1 VPLILIEF
9 RIRSVCRGSFHC
21 SAFEARPHSTF
32 QLLLVSFLRSLTL
45 PLFYKSV
52 FCFVFVNSLWLL
64 ACCLSR
70 FTKIMAQQ
78 EDNRKIENTTE
89 NTIVMDQQINVARS
103 ELKNLRYDIIKMKAK
118 NVLYCIVNAFVVQ
131 FYSFLGRVCSNMQIK
146 LK

>member
-1 VPLILIEF
+1 
-9 RIRSVCRGSFHC
+9 
-21 SAFEARPHSTF
+21 
-32 QLLLVSFLRSLTL
+32 
-45 PLFYKSV
+45 
-52 FCFVFVNSLWLL
+52 VNGLWLL

-78 EDNRKIENTTE
+78 EDSRKIENTTE

-118 NVLYCIVNAFVVQ
+118 GRKANALYCIVNAFVVQ
-131 FYSFLGRVCSNMQIK
+131 FYGILGATSNMQIK

>member
-1 VPLILIEF
+1 
-9 RIRSVCRGSFHC
+9 
-21 SAFEARPHSTF
+21 
-32 QLLLVSFLRSLTL
+32 
-45 PLFYKSV
+45 
-52 FCFVFVNSLWLL
+52 
-64 ACCLSR
+64 
-70 FTKIMAQQ
+70 MAQQ

-118 NVLYCIVNAFVVQ
+118 GRKANNALYCIVDVFVVQ